1 MRRLGLGLRRRLGLG
16 LRRRLG
22 LGVTP
27 SDIAS
32 GTSEPRDGWNP
43 SDVPADGDTYTR
55 DARGDRDGDLL
66 LLGAVHVSLHFPIVL
81 PPRHFSYM
89 SRKNWQRLGTAYAA
103 RNPRAHAATGTLG
116 LLDKMMRDLI
126 AGKPPLGDVP
136 PPTQKSC
143 RVVALW
149 AALEAAPTIPVTE
162 FDGCSSWTQLAARW
176 RFVTGDAQWTDGF
189 VIDGALCR

>member
-1 MRRLGLGLRRRLGLG
+1 VRRRGLGLGLG

-43 SDVPADGDTYTR
+43 SDVRGERDTR
-55 DARGDRDGDLL
+55 DVRGERDTRDVRDGDFL
-66 LLGAVHVSLHFPIVL
+66 LLGAVHVSLHFPITP

-89 SRKNWQRLGTAYAA
+89 SRNWQRLGTAYAA
-103 RNPRAHAATGTLG
+103 HNPRAHAATGTLG

-176 RFVTGDAQWTDGF
+176 RFVAGDAQWTDGF
-189 VIDGALCR
+189 VIDGGLCR